1 MSTYNR
7 NKKLCSQLNIG
18 NYRTHSLITKTVKVM
33 MDEQKNLAAW
43 ECLDQALFT
52 SSHVKAKDMEKG
64 STDWDN
70 VYPVSKEETD
80 KMKNLVDEAVRKA
93 DDPSDSFFRE
103 RVSDLREIISY
114 SYSKHRTW
122 KWSLIFGSIIAACIF
137 WYFGNQDKEDAQKY
151 AKDVTL
157 VENWKKADTTITYD
171 KLDASSELSYQL
183 YERRVQSANAYKLMK
198 LHDLKRNAESYRE
211 GMKTAKH
218 SADTAKL
225 DKNIESYKKRMAE
238 CEEKMEKYQ
247 DEFDE
252 VADMDFDEIQ
262 KMALKDTQGLVDDI
276 NDSASTKTGWMI
288 YLIILIPLYIIS
300 GYPRGY
306 VISAHRRQHGFM
318 RTLQKIGFAVASFF
332 FGSGLLMS
340 LLPDSIVE
348 YHYTSGRVETRNE
361 GNPVN
366 IVILGIK
373 FGLMVAGVLIFC
385 FVSVLIMTIE
395 TISGLKR
402 NFNWAA
408 MLNKGKK
415 APVAVAEAP
424 INARND

>member
-1 MSTYNR
+1 
-7 NKKLCSQLNIG
+7 
-18 NYRTHSLITKTVKVM
+18 M

-415 APVAVAEAP
+415 VPVAVAEAP

>member
-1 MSTYNR
+1 
-7 NKKLCSQLNIG
+7 
-18 NYRTHSLITKTVKVM
+18 M

-80 KMKNLVDEAVRKA
+80 KMKALVDEAVRKA

-171 KLDASSELSYQL
+171 KLNASSELSYQL

-252 VADMDFDEIQ
+252 VADMNFDEIQ

>member
-1 MSTYNR
+1 
-7 NKKLCSQLNIG
+7 
-18 NYRTHSLITKTVKVM
+18 M

-80 KMKNLVDEAVRKA
+80 KMKDLVDEAVRKA

-252 VADMDFDEIQ
+252 VADMNFDEIQ

-373 FGLMVAGVLIFC
+373 FGLMIAGVLIFC

-402 NFNWAA
+402 NFNWAV

-415 APVAVAEAP
+415 VPVAVAEAP

>member
-1 MSTYNR
+1 
-7 NKKLCSQLNIG
+7 
-18 NYRTHSLITKTVKVM
+18 M

-171 KLDASSELSYQL
+171 KLNASSELSYQL

-252 VADMDFDEIQ
+252 VADMNFDEIQ

-373 FGLMVAGVLIFC
+373 FGLMIAGVLIFC

-424 INARND
+424 INASND

>member
-1 MSTYNR
+1 
-7 NKKLCSQLNIG
+7 
-18 NYRTHSLITKTVKVM
+18 M

-103 RVSDLREIISY
+103 RVADLREIISY

-171 KLDASSELSYQL
+171 KLDASSELSYRL

-211 GMKTAKH
+211 GMNTAKH

>member
-1 MSTYNR
+1 
-7 NKKLCSQLNIG
+7 
-18 NYRTHSLITKTVKVM
+18 M

-52 SSHVKAKDMEKG
+52 SSHLKAKDMEKG

-306 VISAHRRQHGFM
+306 VISAHRHQHGFM

-361 GNPVN
+361 GNPAN
-366 IVILGIK
+366 IAILGIK
-373 FGLMVAGVLIFC
+373 FGLMIAGVLIFC

-402 NFNWAA
+402 NFNWAV

>member
-1 MSTYNR
+1 
-7 NKKLCSQLNIG
+7 
-18 NYRTHSLITKTVKVM
+18 M

-52 SSHVKAKDMEKG
+52 SSHLKAKDMEKG

-276 NDSASTKTGWMI
+276 NDSASTKTGRMI

-332 FGSGLLMS
+332 FGSGLLML

-361 GNPVN
+361 GNLAN
-366 IVILGIK
+366 IAILGIK
-373 FGLMVAGVLIFC
+373 FGLMIAGVLIFC

-424 INARND
+424 INARNG

>member
-1 MSTYNR
+1 
-7 NKKLCSQLNIG
+7 
-18 NYRTHSLITKTVKVM
+18 M

-373 FGLMVAGVLIFC
+373 FGLMIAGVLIFC

-395 TISGLKR
+395 TISGLMR

-408 MLNKGKK
+408 ILNKGKK

>member
-1 MSTYNR
+1 MITFEEFL
-7 NKKLCSQLNIG
+7 K
-18 NYRTHSLITKTVKVM
+18 NYFFKWTHSLITKTVKVM

-80 KMKNLVDEAVRKA
+80 KMKDLVDEAVRKA

-373 FGLMVAGVLIFC
+373 FGLMIAGVLIFC

-424 INARND
+424 INTRND

>member
-1 MSTYNR
+1 
-7 NKKLCSQLNIG
+7 
-18 NYRTHSLITKTVKVM
+18 M

-80 KMKNLVDEAVRKA
+80 KMKDLVDEAVRKA
-93 DDPSDSFFRE
+93 DDPFDSFFRE

-198 LHDLKRNAESYRE
+198 LHDLKRNAESYRA

-373 FGLMVAGVLIFC
+373 FGLMIAGVLIFC

>member
-1 MSTYNR
+1 
-7 NKKLCSQLNIG
+7 
-18 NYRTHSLITKTVKVM
+18 M

-52 SSHVKAKDMEKG
+52 SSHLKAKDMEKG

-252 VADMDFDEIQ
+252 VADMNFDEIQ

-276 NDSASTKTGWMI
+276 NDSASMKTGWMI

-306 VISAHRRQHGFM
+306 MISAHRRQHGFM

-361 GNPVN
+361 GNPAN
-366 IVILGIK
+366 IAILGIK
-373 FGLMVAGVLIFC
+373 FGLMIAGVLIFC

-424 INARND
+424 INARNY

>member
-1 MSTYNR
+1 
-7 NKKLCSQLNIG
+7 
-18 NYRTHSLITKTVKVM
+18 M

-80 KMKNLVDEAVRKA
+80 KMKDLVDEAVRKA

-252 VADMDFDEIQ
+252 VADMNFDEIQ

-276 NDSASTKTGWMI
+276 NDSASTKTGRMI

-373 FGLMVAGVLIFC
+373 FGLMIAGVLIFC

-415 APVAVAEAP
+415 APVAVVEAP

>member
-1 MSTYNR
+1 
-7 NKKLCSQLNIG
+7 
-18 NYRTHSLITKTVKVM
+18 M

-52 SSHVKAKDMEKG
+52 SSHLKAKDMEKG

-122 KWSLIFGSIIAACIF
+122 KWSLIFGSIIAVCIF

-306 VISAHRRQHGFM
+306 VISAHRHQHGFM

-361 GNPVN
+361 GNPAN
-366 IVILGIK
+366 IAILGIK
-373 FGLMVAGVLIFC
+373 FGLMIAGVLIFC

>member
-1 MSTYNR
+1 
-7 NKKLCSQLNIG
+7 
-18 NYRTHSLITKTVKVM
+18 M
-33 MDEQKNLAAW
+33 MDELKNLAAW

-80 KMKNLVDEAVRKA
+80 KMKALVDEAVRKA

-348 YHYTSGRVETRNE
+348 YHYTSGRVEKRNE

>member
-1 MSTYNR
+1 
-7 NKKLCSQLNIG
+7 
-18 NYRTHSLITKTVKVM
+18 M

-80 KMKNLVDEAVRKA
+80 KMKDLVDEAVRKA

-252 VADMDFDEIQ
+252 VADMNFDEIQ

>member
-1 MSTYNR
+1 
-7 NKKLCSQLNIG
+7 
-18 NYRTHSLITKTVKVM
+18 M

-80 KMKNLVDEAVRKA
+80 KMKALVDEAVRKA

-252 VADMDFDEIQ
+252 VADMNFDEIQ

-361 GNPVN
+361 TNPAN
-366 IVILGIK
+366 FVILGIK

>member
-1 MSTYNR
+1 
-7 NKKLCSQLNIG
+7 
-18 NYRTHSLITKTVKVM
+18 M

-80 KMKNLVDEAVRKA
+80 KMKDLVDEAVRKA

-198 LHDLKRNAESYRE
+198 LHDLKKNAESYRE

-218 SADTAKL
+218 SADTAKQ

-252 VADMDFDEIQ
+252 VADMNFDEIQ

-373 FGLMVAGVLIFC
+373 FGLMIAGVLIIC

>member
-1 MSTYNR
+1 
-7 NKKLCSQLNIG
+7 
-18 NYRTHSLITKTVKVM
+18 M

-332 FGSGLLMS
+332 FGSVLLMS

-373 FGLMVAGVLIFC
+373 FGLMIAGVLIFC

-424 INARND
+424 INVRND

>member
-1 MSTYNR
+1 
-7 NKKLCSQLNIG
+7 
-18 NYRTHSLITKTVKVM
+18 M

-80 KMKNLVDEAVRKA
+80 KMKALVDEAVRKA

-137 WYFGNQDKEDAQKY
+137 WYFSNQDKESAQKY
-151 AKDVTL
+151 AKDVAL
-157 VENWKKADTTITYD
+157 VENWKKTDTTITYD
-171 KLDASSELSYQL
+171 KLNASSELSYQL
-183 YERRVQSANAYKLMK
+183 YERRIQSANAYKLMK

-373 FGLMVAGVLIFC
+373 FGLMIAGVLIFC

>member
-1 MSTYNR
+1 
-7 NKKLCSQLNIG
+7 
-18 NYRTHSLITKTVKVM
+18 M

-80 KMKNLVDEAVRKA
+80 KMKALVDEAVRKA

-252 VADMDFDEIQ
+252 VADMNFDEIQ

-300 GYPRGY
+300 GYPQGY

-361 GNPVN
+361 TNPAN

-395 TISGLKR
+395 TISGLMR

-424 INARND
+424 INVRND

>member
-1 MSTYNR
+1 
-7 NKKLCSQLNIG
+7 
-18 NYRTHSLITKTVKVM
+18 M

-211 GMKTAKH
+211 GMKMAKH

-373 FGLMVAGVLIFC
+373 FGLMIAGVLIFC

>member
-1 MSTYNR
+1 
-7 NKKLCSQLNIG
+7 
-18 NYRTHSLITKTVKVM
+18 M

-80 KMKNLVDEAVRKA
+80 KMKALVDEAVLKA
-93 DDPSDSFFRE
+93 DDPSESFFRE

-171 KLDASSELSYQL
+171 KLNASSELSYQL

-252 VADMDFDEIQ
+252 VADMNFDEIQ

-361 GNPVN
+361 TNPAN
-366 IVILGIK
+366 FVILGIK

-395 TISGLKR
+395 TISGLMR

>member
-1 MSTYNR
+1 
-7 NKKLCSQLNIG
+7 
-18 NYRTHSLITKTVKVM
+18 M

-80 KMKNLVDEAVRKA
+80 KMKALVDEAVRKA
-93 DDPSDSFFRE
+93 DDPSDSFFCE

-300 GYPRGY
+300 GYPQGY

>member
-1 MSTYNR
+1 
-7 NKKLCSQLNIG
+7 
-18 NYRTHSLITKTVKVM
+18 M

-262 KMALKDTQGLVDDI
+262 KMALKDAQGLVDDI

-373 FGLMVAGVLIFC
+373 FGLMIAGVLIFC

-402 NFNWAA
+402 NFNWAV

-424 INARND
+424 INGSSN

>member
-1 MSTYNR
+1 
-7 NKKLCSQLNIG
+7 
-18 NYRTHSLITKTVKVM
+18 M

-52 SSHVKAKDMEKG
+52 SSHIKAKDMEKG

-80 KMKNLVDEAVRKA
+80 KMKALVDEAVRKA

-276 NDSASTKTGWMI
+276 NDSASTKTGRMI

-415 APVAVAEAP
+415 VPVAVAEAP

>member
-1 MSTYNR
+1 
-7 NKKLCSQLNIG
+7 
-18 NYRTHSLITKTVKVM
+18 M

-122 KWSLIFGSIIAACIF
+122 KWSLIFASIIAACIF
-137 WYFGNQDKEDAQKY
+137 WYFSNQDKESAQKY
-151 AKDVTL
+151 AKDVAL
-157 VENWKKADTTITYD
+157 VENWKKTDTTITYD
-171 KLDASSELSYQL
+171 KLNASSELSYQL
-183 YERRVQSANAYKLMK
+183 YERRIQSANAYKLMN
-198 LHDLKRNAESYRE
+198 LHDLKRNAESYRK
-211 GMKTAKH
+211 GMMAAKH

-225 DKNIESYKKRMAE
+225 DKNIEIYKKRMAE
-238 CEEKMEKYQ
+238 CEEKMGKCQ
-247 DEFDE
+247 DEFGE
-252 VADMDFDEIQ
+252 VADMNFDEIQ
-262 KMALKDTQGLVDDI
+262 KMALKDTKGLVDDI

-318 RTLQKIGFAVASFF
+318 RTLQKFGFAVASFF

-361 GNPVN
+361 GNPAN

-373 FGLMVAGVLIFC
+373 FGLMIAGVLIFC

-408 MLNKGKK
+408 LLNKGKK

-424 INARND
+424 INGSSN

>member
-1 MSTYNR
+1 
-7 NKKLCSQLNIG
+7 
-18 NYRTHSLITKTVKVM
+18 M

-52 SSHVKAKDMEKG
+52 SSHLKAKDMEKG

-262 KMALKDTQGLVDDI
+262 KMALKDAQGLVDDI

-361 GNPVN
+361 GNPAN
-366 IVILGIK
+366 IAILGIK
-373 FGLMVAGVLIFC
+373 FGLMIAGVLIFC

>member
-1 MSTYNR
+1 
-7 NKKLCSQLNIG
+7 
-18 NYRTHSLITKTVKVM
+18 M

-52 SSHVKAKDMEKG
+52 SSHLKAKDMEKG

-276 NDSASTKTGWMI
+276 NDSASTKTGRMI

-306 VISAHRRQHGFM
+306 VISAHRRQHVFM

-361 GNPVN
+361 GNPAN
-366 IVILGIK
+366 IAILGIK
-373 FGLMVAGVLIFC
+373 FGLMIAGVLIFC

>member
-1 MSTYNR
+1 
-7 NKKLCSQLNIG
+7 
-18 NYRTHSLITKTVKVM
+18 M

-366 IVILGIK
+366 IVILVIK
-373 FGLMVAGVLIFC
+373 FGLMIAGVLIFC

-415 APVAVAEAP
+415 VPVAVAEAP

>member
-1 MSTYNR
+1 
-7 NKKLCSQLNIG
+7 
-18 NYRTHSLITKTVKVM
+18 M

-52 SSHVKAKDMEKG
+52 SSHVKVKDMEKG

-252 VADMDFDEIQ
+252 VADMNFDEIQ

-306 VISAHRRQHGFM
+306 MISAHRRQHGFM

-361 GNPVN
+361 GNPAN
-366 IVILGIK
+366 IAILGIK
-373 FGLMVAGVLIFC
+373 FGLMIAGVLIFC

>member
-1 MSTYNR
+1 
-7 NKKLCSQLNIG
+7 
-18 NYRTHSLITKTVKVM
+18 M

-262 KMALKDTQGLVDDI
+262 KMALKDAQGLVDDI

-361 GNPVN
+361 GNPAN
-366 IVILGIK
+366 IAILGIK
-373 FGLMVAGVLIFC
+373 FGLMIAGVLIFC

>member
-1 MSTYNR
+1 MITFEEFL
-7 NKKLCSQLNIG
+7 K
-18 NYRTHSLITKTVKVM
+18 NYFFKWTHSLITKTVKVM

-80 KMKNLVDEAVRKA
+80 KMKDLVDEAVRKA

-373 FGLMVAGVLIFC
+373 FGLMIAGVLIFC

-395 TISGLKR
+395 TISGLQR

>member
-1 MSTYNR
+1 
-7 NKKLCSQLNIG
+7 
-18 NYRTHSLITKTVKVM
+18 M

-70 VYPVSKEETD
+70 VCPVSKEETD
-80 KMKNLVDEAVRKA
+80 KMKDLVDEAVRKA

-171 KLDASSELSYQL
+171 KLNASSELSYQL

-252 VADMDFDEIQ
+252 VADMNFDEIQ

-373 FGLMVAGVLIFC
+373 FGLMIAGVLIFC

-424 INARND
+424 INTRND

>member
-1 MSTYNR
+1 
-7 NKKLCSQLNIG
+7 
-18 NYRTHSLITKTVKVM
+18 M

-80 KMKNLVDEAVRKA
+80 KMKALVDEAVRKA

-252 VADMDFDEIQ
+252 VADMNFDEIQ
-262 KMALKDTQGLVDDI
+262 KMALKDTKGLVDGI

-300 GYPRGY
+300 GYPQGY

-318 RTLQKIGFAVASFF
+318 RTLQRIGFAVASFF

-373 FGLMVAGVLIFC
+373 FGLMIAGVLIFC

>member
-1 MSTYNR
+1 
-7 NKKLCSQLNIG
+7 
-18 NYRTHSLITKTVKVM
+18 M

-52 SSHVKAKDMEKG
+52 SSHLKAKDMEKG

-80 KMKNLVDEAVRKA
+80 KMKDLVDEAVRKA

-276 NDSASTKTGWMI
+276 NDSASTKTGRMI

-361 GNPVN
+361 GNPAN
-366 IVILGIK
+366 IAILGIK
-373 FGLMVAGVLIFC
+373 FGLMIAGVLIFC

>member
-1 MSTYNR
+1 
-7 NKKLCSQLNIG
+7 
-18 NYRTHSLITKTVKVM
+18 M

-252 VADMDFDEIQ
+252 VADMDFDEIK

-361 GNPVN
+361 GNPAN
-366 IVILGIK
+366 IAILGIK
-373 FGLMVAGVLIFC
+373 FGLMIAGVLIFC

>member
-1 MSTYNR
+1 
-7 NKKLCSQLNIG
+7 
-18 NYRTHSLITKTVKVM
+18 M

-52 SSHVKAKDMEKG
+52 SSHLKAKDMEKG

-252 VADMDFDEIQ
+252 VADMNFDEIQ

-373 FGLMVAGVLIFC
+373 FGLMIAGVLIFC

-395 TISGLKR
+395 TILGLKR

>member
-1 MSTYNR
+1 
-7 NKKLCSQLNIG
+7 
-18 NYRTHSLITKTVKVM
+18 M

-52 SSHVKAKDMEKG
+52 SSHLKAKDMEKG

-252 VADMDFDEIQ
+252 VADMNFDEIQ

-306 VISAHRRQHGFM
+306 MISAHRRQHGFM

-361 GNPVN
+361 GNPAN
-366 IVILGIK
+366 IAILGIK
-373 FGLMVAGVLIFC
+373 FGLMIAGVLIFC

>member
-1 MSTYNR
+1 
-7 NKKLCSQLNIG
+7 
-18 NYRTHSLITKTVKVM
+18 M

-80 KMKNLVDEAVRKA
+80 KMKALVDEAVRKA

-198 LHDLKRNAESYRE
+198 LHDLKRNAESYWE

-252 VADMDFDEIQ
+252 VADMNFDEIQ

-373 FGLMVAGVLIFC
+373 FGLMIAGVLIFC

>member
-1 MSTYNR
+1 
-7 NKKLCSQLNIG
+7 
-18 NYRTHSLITKTVKVM
+18 M

-252 VADMDFDEIQ
+252 VADMNFDEIQ

-424 INARND
+424 INASND